1 MILNYVSD
9 NWSIQYRGR
18 GGTGRR
24 AALRSLWEISC
35 GSSSLLDRTKEEN
48 MVDYNNHLNNKV
60 NNTQSHKDYLAIV
73 QDLLKYKN
81 KSDILKYIKE
91 IHNADLAEI
100 IQNLDDE
107 KRNEFILIIK
117 NDFDPEILTYLNDSL
132 RDDVIDKLDIKQ
144 IASDFKELDIDD
156 AVDVVED
163 LEKSEQEI
171 VLNSLPISERKLI
184 EEGLNYPEDSA
195 GRLMQ
200 RSFVAVSDLWNV
212 GNAID
217 YLRNETEKLPQDFY
231 DLYLLDNKNKV
242 TGIVPLGRLM
252 SSKREIKLNKIQNKE
267 TRVINVFTDQEEV
280 AYQFTKYALV
290 SAPVVNESNN
300 IMGSITV
307 DDVVEVIEEEREED
321 ILKLGGVGQT
331 DIFEAII
338 NTITSR
344 FSWLLVNLMTAIVAS
359 IVIAFFQASIEKVV
373 ALAVLMP
380 IVASMGGN
388 AGTQTMTVV
397 VRALAAKELSPS
409 NTMKIVS
416 KEIFVGGINGIIFAL
431 IIGFIS
437 SYWFSDNLLGITIA
451 LAMIINL
458 IIAGLVGAV
467 IPISLNK
474 IKIDPA
480 VASGVILT
488 TITDVFGF
496 LSFLGLASLL
506 LI

>member
-1 MILNYVSD
+1 MVSKGNRHSELNKSLSPQDYLSNIQQILN
-9 NWSIQYRGR
+9 
-18 GGTGRR
+18 
-24 AALRSLWEISC
+24 
-35 GSSSLLDRTKEEN
+35 EEN
-48 MVDYNNHLNNKV
+48 EKE
-60 NNTQSHKDYLAIV
+60 
-73 QDLLKYKN
+73 LLRYV
-81 KSDILKYIKE
+81 KE

-107 KRNEFILIIK
+107 SRDKFIQGIK
-117 NDFDPEILTYLNDSL
+117 DYFDPEILTYLNDSL
-132 RDDVIDKLDIKQ
+132 REDVIDKLDIKQ
-144 IASDFKELDIDD
+144 LASDFKELDIDD

-163 LEKSEQEI
+163 LEESEQEI
-171 VLNSLPISERKLI
+171 VLSSLPVSERKLI

-200 RSFVAVSDLWNV
+200 RKFVAVNQSWNV

-217 YLRNETEKLPQDFY
+217 YLRNETDKSPQDFY
-231 DLYLLDNKNKV
+231 DVYLVDKSNKV

-252 SSKREIKLNKIQNKE
+252 SSRRDVKLSIIENKE

-280 AYQFTKYALV
+280 AYQFTKYAMV
-290 SAPVVNESNN
+290 SAPVVNDQNI

-331 DIFEAII
+331 DIFEALIS
-338 NTITSR
+338 TIKSR
-344 FSWLLVNLMTAIVAS
+344 FSWLLVNLLTAIAAS
-359 IVIAFFQASIEKVV
+359 VVIAFFQASIEKVV

-388 AGTQTMTVV
+388 AGTQTMTVA
-397 VRALAAKELSPS
+397 VRALATKELTTT
-409 NTMKIVS
+409 NALKIVG
-416 KEIFVGGINGIIFAL
+416 KEFFVGGINGIIFAI
-431 IIGFIS
+431 IIGLIA
-437 SYWFSDNLLGITIA
+437 SYWFNDNLLGITIA

-458 IIAGLVGAV
+458 LIAGLVGTV
-467 IPISLNK
+467 IPITLNRLR
-474 IKIDPA
+474 IDPA
-480 VASGVILT
+480 LASGVILT

-496 LSFLGLASLL
+496 LSFLGLATIL